1 MDSRIQPWG
10 YWGTTWPWSV
20 WYRGW
25 PYGWRGEN
33 IICFHLLTD
42 WSNFF
47 RWSIATQTGENQVLI
62 GSFTFLP
69 QWKQRLPVSWLTF
82 MPSWPRR
89 ALSANLSNSTVF
101 TSRHNCIAQ
110 RVYEVMPVTEQVGGN
125 EMAEMVAKMKE
136 LGAAQRCFSQQ
147 QKFILSVFCNGWKWY
162 CISIKMIL
170 FDV

>member
-47 RWSIATQTGENQVLI
+47 RLSIATQTGENQVLI

-101 TSRHNCIAQ
+101 TCPDTIALHS
-110 RVYEVMPVTEQVGGN
+110 VYMRWCLLQSKLGG
-125 EMAEMVAKMKE
+125 MRWRKSSLKWRSWGR
-136 LGAAQRCFSQQ
+136 LKGAFLNNRN
-147 QKFILSVFCNGWKWY
+147 LY
-162 CISIKMIL
+162 
-170 FDV
+170 